1 MKCFA
6 RMLLIIMIFTG
17 SLSIA
22 TLVASTEDEKRTAAT
37 QSSNQSS
44 TAPKAPSK
52 WAIDPDDDE
61 EEGEEEKK
69 HFWARM
75 AEKAGE
81 LRLAAEIGWRVKGR
95 PAMRKAE
102 DWVKEHKT
110 ELYGAGGTIGAIA
123 LLLAAKRYQERQ
135 KAKQNQPKQ

>member
-1 MKCFA
+1 MKRFA
-6 RMLLIIMIFTG
+6 RVLLIIMILAG
-17 SLSIA
+17 SSSIV
-22 TLVASTEDEKRTAAT
+22 TLLAIEEEEKRTAPT

-44 TAPKAPSK
+44 AAPKVPSK

-61 EEGEEEKK
+61 EEEEEEKK

-110 ELYGAGGTIGAIA
+110 ELYGAGGTIGTIA
-123 LLLAAKRYQERQ
+123 LLLAAKKYKERQ
-135 KAKQNQPKQ
+135 KAKQSQQK